1 MDISTDN
8 HFPFGLFISWTKIGK
23 SEKNIYIGGPTTYV
37 AKTHCPCDRVHTKRY
52 QSNQG
57 PILRFGCRTDTR
69 ADPVRRK
76 ILNNLVLLLHV
87 YLFFNLINL
96 ISISLSFFL
105 QSLSLFSVSVT
116 PPFHPLKLPF
126 LSPFQTLQSAE
137 RKDRLGAPLLSASA
151 FCLGLCI
158 GLNYFRLFCL
168 LAAL

>member
-1 MDISTDN
+1 MDPQLTWRKPIARVTESTPKGTNQIKDRTSGSGAEPTSELIR
-8 HFPFGLFISWTKIGK
+8 FDEKFSIIWFYFYTFI
-23 SEKNIYIGGPTTYV
+23 
-37 AKTHCPCDRVHTKRY
+37 
-52 QSNQG
+52 
-57 PILRFGCRTDTR
+57 
-69 ADPVRRK
+69 
-76 ILNNLVLLLHV
+76 
-87 YLFFNLINL
+87 LFFNLINL